1 MYRNVKYYG
10 KIITDTQLLTD
21 EKIQTTMKGVI
32 QQNGRYYC
40 NQCGTT
46 QPTDFYHYA
55 HIHTGE
61 TIYYCRRCL
70 ALGRMDTL
78 QDIMVTASHQAP
90 SDATYQLGFALSE
103 QQAEAS
109 NRIVEAVTAHHD
121 LLIHAVTGAGKTEI
135 IFQAIQ
141 YARQRGDNIA
151 VISPRVDVIVEISMR
166 IQAAFTNERI
176 DVLYQGHTQQYEGHF
191 VIATVHQLYRFKNHF
206 DTVFVDEVDA
216 FPLVNDEALQRAIPL
231 ATKDQASVIYM
242 SATPPKQMIRTHAPD
257 HYVILPARFHRHAL
271 PLPTFHYLK
280 FNPQKI
286 QRKLLNLLLNQIKE
300 RRFTLVFFNHIELM
314 HQAFETYRPYI
325 EDLICV
331 YSEDALRLEKVAAL
345 RAKKHPVVFTTTILE
360 RGFTMAHLDVV
371 VINSQLFDTAALIQ
385 IAGRVGRK
393 IVAPTGRVWF
403 FHQGISLS
411 MLRAKRDIKHMNQ
424 LAKARGWID
433 D

>member
-40 NQCGTT
+40 NRCGTT

-121 LLIHAVTGAGKTEI
+121 LLIHAVTGAGKTEM

-141 YARQRGDNIA
+141 
-151 VISPRVDVIVEISMR
+151 
-166 IQAAFTNERI
+166 
-176 DVLYQGHTQQYEGHF
+176 
-191 VIATVHQLYRFKNHF
+191 
-206 DTVFVDEVDA
+206 
-216 FPLVNDEALQRAIPL
+216 
-231 ATKDQASVIYM
+231 
-242 SATPPKQMIRTHAPD
+242 
-257 HYVILPARFHRHAL
+257 
-271 PLPTFHYLK
+271 
-280 FNPQKI
+280 
-286 QRKLLNLLLNQIKE
+286 
-300 RRFTLVFFNHIELM
+300 
-314 HQAFETYRPYI
+314 
-325 EDLICV
+325 
-331 YSEDALRLEKVAAL
+331 
-345 RAKKHPVVFTTTILE
+345 
-360 RGFTMAHLDVV
+360 
-371 VINSQLFDTAALIQ
+371 
-385 IAGRVGRK
+385 
-393 IVAPTGRVWF
+393 
-403 FHQGISLS
+403 
-411 MLRAKRDIKHMNQ
+411 
-424 LAKARGWID
+424 
-433 D
+433 

>member
-121 LLIHAVTGAGKTEI
+121 LLIHAVTGAGKTEM

-231 ATKDQASVIYM
+231 ATKD
-242 SATPPKQMIRTHAPD
+242 
-257 HYVILPARFHRHAL
+257 
-271 PLPTFHYLK
+271 
-280 FNPQKI
+280 
-286 QRKLLNLLLNQIKE
+286 
-300 RRFTLVFFNHIELM
+300 
-314 HQAFETYRPYI
+314 
-325 EDLICV
+325 
-331 YSEDALRLEKVAAL
+331 
-345 RAKKHPVVFTTTILE
+345 
-360 RGFTMAHLDVV
+360 
-371 VINSQLFDTAALIQ
+371 
-385 IAGRVGRK
+385 
-393 IVAPTGRVWF
+393 
-403 FHQGISLS
+403 
-411 MLRAKRDIKHMNQ
+411 
-424 LAKARGWID
+424 
-433 D
+433 